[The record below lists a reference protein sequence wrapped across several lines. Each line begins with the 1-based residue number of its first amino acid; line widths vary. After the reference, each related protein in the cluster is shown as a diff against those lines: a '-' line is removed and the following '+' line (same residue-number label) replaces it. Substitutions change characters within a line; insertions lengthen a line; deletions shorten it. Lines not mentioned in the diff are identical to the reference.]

1 MDTFFHRFEDV
12 VKGVLEGFDRIVFK
26 GMLRPLAFSAGMQTF
41 LSKHGVLNKD
51 YKDWAINQSAAI
63 INAAEQYTGSQCSSG
78 IQYIRSCHI
87 RKEALA
93 HEQQE
98 RTGIKSGLIGTWS
111 CLESCR
117 TYKAVFDKASGFPQ
131 LSKTESRCKHL
142 YFYFDHA
149 DFGFMSIR
157 LQTWAPF
164 EIQIALNGREWLRR
178 LLDKA
183 GVRYILQGNKFLHVD
198 DYETA
203 QQLMDTQ
210 LNARWEDLLTG
221 FLPDVFPTMA
231 DLFNVQMPYTYT
243 WTLWQSEWAKD
254 YIFTDPQILN
264 LHMYHFLHYAFIT
277 GTSDRVLRYMGHPV
291 RADGQ
296 PYPTSNPELMS
307 RVNLWYDGSRIRHW
321 VDHNSVKMYNEQNVL
336 RFEMTM
342 NDPTRFRIQRA
353 VQGKPDSGIKLL
365 PMRKGIADI
374 GVRAKVSSD
383 RIKCFTEQMATV
395 TEPVTFGELI
405 ADVSVPV
412 FTDGKRYR
420 ALDVTGKDLVL
431 LQAVADPKY
440 SVDAISNKLLKQA
453 LERSPWANGLSGKK
467 LSARICR
474 HLRLLREHGLIRKLP
489 KQHRYLLT
497 DKGRKLTS
505 ALNQVLAVSIE
516 DLAKLSA

>member
-1 MDTFFHRFEDV
+1 
-12 VKGVLEGFDRIVFK
+12 
-26 GMLRPLAFSAGMQTF
+26 
-41 LSKHGVLNKD
+41 
-51 YKDWAINQSAAI
+51 
-63 INAAEQYTGSQCSSG
+63 
-78 IQYIRSCHI
+78 
-87 RKEALA
+87 
-93 HEQQE
+93 
-98 RTGIKSGLIGTWS
+98 
-111 CLESCR
+111 
-117 TYKAVFDKASGFPQ
+117 
-131 LSKTESRCKHL
+131 
-142 YFYFDHA
+142 
-149 DFGFMSIR
+149 
-157 LQTWAPF
+157 
-164 EIQIALNGREWLRR
+164 
-178 LLDKA
+178 
-183 GVRYILQGNKFLHVD
+183 
-198 DYETA
+198 
-203 QQLMDTQ
+203 
-210 LNARWEDLLTG
+210 
-221 FLPDVFPTMA
+221 
-231 DLFNVQMPYTYT
+231 
-243 WTLWQSEWAKD
+243 
-254 YIFTDPQILN
+254 
-264 LHMYHFLHYAFIT
+264 
-277 GTSDRVLRYMGHPV
+277 
-291 RADGQ
+291 
-296 PYPTSNPELMS
+296 
-307 RVNLWYDGSRIRHW
+307 
-321 VDHNSVKMYNEQNVL
+321 MYNEQNVL

-353 VQGKPDSGIKLL
+353 VQGKPDSDIKLL

-467 LSARICR
+467 LSARISR

>member
-1 MDTFFHRFEDV
+1 MDTLFHRFQDV
-12 VKGVLEGFDRIVFK
+12 VKGTIVGFDRIVFK
-26 GMLRPLAFSAGMQTF
+26 GMLRPIAFAAGMQTF
-41 LSKHGVLNKD
+41 LSCHDVLNKN
-51 YKDWAINQSAAI
+51 YKDWATNQSDTLITAAS
-63 INAAEQYTGSQCSSG
+63 EYTRNHCGRG
-78 IQYIRSCHI
+78 IEYIRSSRT
-87 RKEALA
+87 RKETLA

-98 RTGIKSGLIGTWS
+98 KTGVSNGLIGTWS
-111 CLESCR
+111 CVESCK
-117 TYKAVFDKASGFPQ
+117 TYKAVFNKEAGFP
-131 LSKTESRCKHL
+131 LLKKTESRCLHL
-142 YFYFDHA
+142 YFYYDHA
-149 DFGFMSIR
+149 ELGFMSIR

-164 EIQIALNGREWLRR
+164 EVQIALNGREWLRR

-183 GVRYILQGNKFLHVD
+183 GVRYILQGNKFLHID

-203 QQLMDTQ
+203 QQLINSQ
-210 LNARWEDLLTG
+210 LNTRWEELLAG
-221 FLPDVFPTMA
+221 FMPDVFPTMA
-231 DLFNVQMPYTYT
+231 DLFKGEVPYTYT

-264 LHMYHFLHYAFIT
+264 RHMYHFLRYAFIT
-277 GTSDRVLRYMGHPV
+277 GTCDRVLRYMGHPV

-307 RVNLWYDGSRIRHW
+307 RINLWYDGARIRHW

-342 NDPTRFRIQRA
+342 NDPTRFRIHRT
-353 VQGKPDSGIKLL
+353 VQGKPDSEKKLL

-374 GVRAKVSSD
+374 GVRAKVSND

-412 FTDGKRYR
+412 FSVGKRYR
-420 ALDVTGKDLVL
+420 ALDVTGKDLVF

-440 SVDAISNKLLKQA
+440 TVDAISNKLLHQV
-453 LERSPWANGLSGKK
+453 LEKSPWANGLSGKK
-467 LSARICR
+467 LSARISR
-474 HLRLLREHGLIRKLP
+474 HFRLLREHGLIKKLP
-489 KQHRYLLT
+489 KQHRYMLT

-505 ALNQVLAVSIE
+505 ALNQVLAVTIE
-516 DLAKLSA
+516 DLANLSA